1 MNPVLNISAYLFVSL
16 NDTAALRES
25 IRSQAA
31 TRGLRG
37 TVILATEGINLFL
50 AGGHESVRGFLQWL
64 RGDARFESLAAKES
78 ESDSVPFARLLVKVK
93 PEIIR
98 MNHPTIRP
106 HHEPA
111 HAPAQAPAN
120 ARAPALA
127 AATLARWLDAGH
139 DDAGRPVV
147 MLDTRNAFEVGH
159 GHFEH
164 AVDWN
169 IARFSDF
176 PAAALEHRAALE
188 GSTVVTYCTGGIR
201 CEKAAL
207 FMREAGIADV
217 WQLDGGILQYFET
230 VGARH
235 FVGDCFVFDARETVD
250 ATLQAVPANV

>member
-1 MNPVLNISAYLFVSL
+1 MKPVLNISAYLFVSL
-16 NDTAALRES
+16 NDTAVLRES
-25 IRSQAA
+25 IRSQAR
-31 TRGLRG
+31 TRRLRG

-50 AGGHESVRGFLQWL
+50 AGGHESVRGFVQWL
-64 RGDARFESLAAKES
+64 RGDARFEPMAAKES
-78 ESDSVPFARLLVKVK
+78 ESDSVPFARLLVRVK

-106 HHEPA
+106 QYA
-111 HAPAQAPAN
+111 H
-120 ARAPALA
+120 ARAPTLA
-127 AATLARWLDAGH
+127 PATLARWLDDGH

-159 GHFEH
+159 GHFEN
-164 AVDWN
+164 AVECN

-176 PAAALEHRAALE
+176 PEAALAHRAALE

-207 FMREAGIADV
+207 FMREAGIANV
-217 WQLDGGILQYFET
+217 WQLDGGILKYFEA

-235 FVGDCFVFDARETVD
+235 FVGECFVFDARETVD
-250 ATLQAVPANV
+250 AMLQARPADL

>member
-1 MNPVLNISAYLFVSL
+1 MKPVLNISAYLFVRL

-64 RGDARFESLAAKES
+64 RGDARFESLAAQES
-78 ESDSVPFARLLVKVK
+78 ESDVVPFARLRVKIK

-106 HHEPA
+106 Q
-111 HAPAQAPAN
+111 HAPAQ

-127 AATLARWLDAGH
+127 AATLARWLDAGR
-139 DDAGRPVV
+139 DDAGQPVV

-159 GHFEH
+159 GHFER

-176 PAAALEHRAALE
+176 PAAALAHRSALK

-217 WQLDGGILQYFET
+217 WQLDGGILQYIET

-235 FVGDCFVFDARETVD
+235 FVGDCFVFDARETVA
-250 ATLQAVPANV
+250 ATLLAVPADV